1 MLPDPC
7 PILSMTGRECLPSR
21 RGDPILPLMDMM
33 LEEMRALVARHA
45 GAPVSPRLRLTVSQ
59 STAPTPPT
67 HGLYQ
72 PMLCFVL
79 QGGKRVIIGDRMID
93 YRAGHF
99 LVASVDLPVIGQVT
113 EASTEK
119 PYMVVGLKL
128 DPAAIAALL
137 IDLPHAGEGPGEA
150 GISISAMT
158 ADLLDPLLRMM
169 RLLDTPGDVPVMAP
183 MLEREILYRV
193 LQGPQGA
200 ILRQIARS
208 DSRLSQV
215 RRAIEW
221 IRQNYAEPLR
231 VEQLAGLAGMSAS
244 SFHRHFKAVTAMSP
258 LAYHKQIRL
267 QEARRRLIAAPA
279 EAARVAYAVGYE
291 SASQFS
297 REYARMFG
305 RPPMRDAARLRAG
318 QALEDA

>member
-1 MLPDPC
+1 MQTMLD
-7 PILSMTGRECLPSR
+7 
-21 RGDPILPLMDMM
+21 
-33 LEEMRALVARHA
+33 EMRTLVARHTDRP
-45 GAPVSPRLRLTVSQ
+45 APPRLRLVVNSR
-59 STAPTPPT
+59 TAPTEPA

-79 QGGKRVIIGDRMID
+79 QGAKRVIIGERVVE

-99 LVASVDLPVIGQVT
+99 LVASVDLPVIGQVI
-113 EASTEK
+113 EASAEQ
-119 PYMVVGLKL
+119 PYMVVAVAL
-128 DPAAIAALL
+128 DPASIAALL
-137 IDLPHAGEGPGEA
+137 IDLPHAPDGEAEA
-150 GISISAMT
+150 GISISPMT
-158 ADLLDPLLRMM
+158 ADLIDPLLRLT
-169 RLLDTPGDVPVMAP
+169 RLLDTPGDIAVMAP

-193 LQGPQGA
+193 LLGPQGA

-215 RRAIEW
+215 RRAIDW
-221 IRQNYAEPLR
+221 IRQHYAEPLR
-231 VEQLAGLAGMSAS
+231 VEHLAGLAGMSAS

-279 EAARVAYAVGYE
+279 AAARVAYAVGYE

-297 REYARMFG
+297 REYTRLFG
-305 RPPMRDAARLRAG
+305 LPPIRDAARLRG
-318 QALEDA
+318 SGTLVDA

>member
-1 MLPDPC
+1 ME
-7 PILSMTGRECLPSR
+7 ILF
-21 RGDPILPLMDMM
+21 D
-33 LEEMRALVARHA
+33 EMRALVARHA
-45 GAPVSPRLRLTVSQ
+45 DRPPVPRLRLTVHQ

-79 QGGKRVIIGDRMID
+79 QGRKRVIIGERVIE
-93 YRAGHF
+93 YRAGDF

-113 EASTEK
+113 EASADR
-119 PYMVVGLKL
+119 PYMVVGLAL

-150 GISISAMT
+150 GISLSAMT
-158 ADLLDPLLRMM
+158 ADLLDPLLRLT
-169 RLLDTPGDVPVMAP
+169 RLLDRHEDIAVMAP

-215 RRAIEW
+215 RRAIDW
-221 IRQNYAEPLR
+221 IRQNYVEPLR
-231 VEQLAGLAGMSAS
+231 VDHLAGLAGMSAS

-291 SASQFS
+291 SPSQFS
-297 REYARMFG
+297 REYARLFG
-305 RPPMRDAARLRAG
+305 LPPIRDAARLRA
-318 QALEDA
+318 DA

>member
-1 MLPDPC
+1 MAGGNGLPLRRGE
-7 PILSMTGRECLPSR
+7 PILT
-21 RGDPILPLMDMM
+21 DMETM
-33 LEEMRALVARHA
+33 FEEMRALVARHA
-45 GAPVSPRLRLTVSQ
+45 DRPPVPRLRLTAHRSV
-59 STAPTPPT
+59 APTPPT

-79 QGGKRVIIGDRMID
+79 QGSKRVIIGERVIE
-93 YRAGHF
+93 YRAGDF

-113 EASTEK
+113 EASADK
-119 PYMVVGLKL
+119 PYMVVGLAL

-137 IDLPHAGEGPGEA
+137 IDLPHAGEGRGEA
-150 GISISAMT
+150 GISLSAMT
-158 ADLLDPLLRMM
+158 ADLLDPLLRLT
-169 RLLDTPGDVPVMAP
+169 RLLDRPEDIAVMAP

-215 RRAIEW
+215 RRAIDW
-221 IRQNYAEPLR
+221 IRQNFAEPLR
-231 VEQLAGLAGMSAS
+231 VEHLAGLAGMSVS

-267 QEARRRLIAAPA
+267 QEARRRLIATPA

-297 REYARMFG
+297 REYTRLFG
-305 RPPMRDAARLRAG
+305 RPPMRDAVRLRAG
-318 QALEDA
+318 GALEDA

>member
-1 MLPDPC
+1 MLLDPC
-7 PILSMTGRECLPSR
+7 PILSIR
-21 RGDPILPLMDMM
+21 RAHRLSSVQARPILPIMETMI
-33 LEEMRALVARHA
+33 EEMRALVACHA
-45 GAPVSPRLRLTVSQ
+45 DRPPPPRLRLMLSR
-59 STAPTPPT
+59 STAPSVPK

-79 QGGKRVIIGDRMID
+79 QGAKRVIIGERVVE
-93 YRAGHF
+93 YRAGDF

-113 EASTEK
+113 EASPER
-119 PYMVVGLKL
+119 PYMVVGLAL

-137 IDLPHAGEGPGEA
+137 IDLPHAGEGEAAA
-150 GISISAMT
+150 GIGISPMT
-158 ADLLDPLLRMM
+158 ADLIDPLLRLT
-169 RLLDTPGDVPVMAP
+169 RLLDAPVDIAVMAP

-215 RRAIEW
+215 RRAVDW
-221 IRQNYAEPLR
+221 IRQNFAEPLR
-231 VEQLAGLAGMSAS
+231 VEHLAGLAGMSVS

-279 EAARVAYAVGYE
+279 EVARVAYAVGYE

-297 REYARMFG
+297 REYTRLFG

-318 QALEDA
+318 GALEDA

>member
-1 MLPDPC
+1 M
-7 PILSMTGRECLPSR
+7 IEAGGLPSGQGR
-21 RGDPILPLMDMM
+21 PILPAMDMM
-33 LEEMRALVARHA
+33 LDEMRALVARHA
-45 GAPVSPRLRLTVSQ
+45 GRPPVPRLRLLVSQ
-59 STAPTPPT
+59 SAEPTAPT

-79 QGGKRVIIGDRMID
+79 QGRKRVIIGERVIE
-93 YRAGHF
+93 YRAGDF

-113 EASTEK
+113 EASVER
-119 PYMVVGLKL
+119 PYMVVGLAL
-128 DPAAIAALL
+128 DPAAIAGLL

-150 GISISAMT
+150 GISLSQMT
-158 ADLLDPLLRMM
+158 AGLHDPLLRLM
-169 RLLDTPGDVPVMAP
+169 RLLDAPGDIPVMAP
-183 MLEREILYRV
+183 LLEREILYRV
-193 LQGPQGA
+193 LQGPQGP

-215 RRAIEW
+215 RRAIDW
-221 IRQNYAEPLR
+221 IRQNYVEPLR
-231 VEQLAGLAGMSAS
+231 VNHLAGLAGMSAS

-291 SASQFS
+291 SPSQFS
-297 REYARMFG
+297 REYARLFG
-305 RPPMRDAARLRAG
+305 LPPIRDAARLRAE
-318 QALEDA
+318 A

>member
-1 MLPDPC
+1 
-7 PILSMTGRECLPSR
+7 
-21 RGDPILPLMDMM
+21 MDMM

>member
-1 MLPDPC
+1 MDIMLD
-7 PILSMTGRECLPSR
+7 
-21 RGDPILPLMDMM
+21 
-33 LEEMRALVARHA
+33 EMRALVCRHA
-45 GAPVSPRLRLTVSQ
+45 DRAAPPRLRLKVTQ
-59 STAPTPPT
+59 STTPTPPT

-79 QGGKRVIIGDRMID
+79 QGAKRVIIGERVID

-113 EASTEK
+113 EACPEK
-119 PYMVVGLKL
+119 PYMVVGLAL

-137 IDLPHAGEGPGEA
+137 IDLPHAGEGPAEA

-169 RLLDTPGDVPVMAP
+169 RLLDTPCDIPVMAP

-193 LQGPQGA
+193 LSGPQGA

-215 RRAIEW
+215 RRAIDW

-231 VEQLAGLAGMSAS
+231 VEHLAGLAGMSAS

-258 LAYHKQIRL
+258 LAYHKLIRL

-297 REYARMFG
+297 REYARLFG
-305 RPPMRDAARLRAG
+305 RPPMRDAARLRTG
-318 QALEDA
+318 GALEEV